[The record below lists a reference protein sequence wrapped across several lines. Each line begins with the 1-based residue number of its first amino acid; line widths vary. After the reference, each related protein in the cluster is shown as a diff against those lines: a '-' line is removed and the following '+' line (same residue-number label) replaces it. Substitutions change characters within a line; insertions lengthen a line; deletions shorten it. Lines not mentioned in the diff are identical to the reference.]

1 MLIRGRK
8 PQREARSL
16 VLKVKE
22 EGQEHRGI
30 GSLYK
35 WEKETNSPLECLVR
49 HATLKHL
56 DFSPVSSLLDLWLIE
71 LQDNTFVLC

>member
-8 PQREARSL
+8 PQREARSP

-22 EGQEHRGI
+22 GGQEHMDI

-35 WEKETNSPLECLVR
+35 WEKEMDSPLECLER
-49 HATLKHL
+49 HATLKNL